1 MKLRQLGD
9 GEARWSEG
17 GLIFGLQDSAA
28 RQGRI
33 PARVSCFKIEI
44 KRHLV

>member
-28 RQGRI
+28 GHGRI
-33 PARVSCFKIEI
+33 PVKVSCFKIEI